1 MNDQSGL
8 SIVQN
13 RYFNTLNRIY
23 YKVISMHTIAKKK
36 VNASKKLLQNNVKL
50 IILVWTK
57 IRAK

>member
-23 YKVISMHTIAKKK
+23 YKVISMHAIAKKK

-50 IILVWTK
+50 IILV
-57 IRAK
+57 